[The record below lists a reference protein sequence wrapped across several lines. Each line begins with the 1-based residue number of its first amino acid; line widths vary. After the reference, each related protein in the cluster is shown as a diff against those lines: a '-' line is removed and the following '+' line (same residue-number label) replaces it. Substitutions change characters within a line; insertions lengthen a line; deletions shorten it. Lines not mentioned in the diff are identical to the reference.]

1 MKKGAIRN
9 QPWVAV
15 DDYKRSAGWVVPE
28 QGSARSRSY
37 CEMLERGQILFFR
50 QPPFDLPKTD
60 QEFLLAQQWSEL
72 RMHKNV
78 SYRPGEDVLRG
89 VSGNRETISRLQS
102 IMRSYSEQVTQFV
115 GIFLAPYAGKWNLD
129 FASFRPLEEEGRD
142 LPLHKRNDLL
152 HVDAFPSRPTRGGRI
167 LRVFTNLNST
177 KPRVWRTTEAFEV
190 LARRYA
196 GGAGLQDIAEDD
208 SFLSRTVQDFG
219 SKLGLGVIG
228 RTPYDMFM
236 LRFHDFLKENAEFQ
250 ENCPKTQ
257 LEFPPQA
264 TWLVFTDCVAH
275 AVMSGQYA
283 IEQTFLIPPRVLVAP
298 EAAPYRILGNIA
310 GRALIP
316 N

>member
-1 MKKGAIRN
+1 
-9 QPWVAV
+9 
-15 DDYKRSAGWVVPE
+15 
-28 QGSARSRSY
+28 
-37 CEMLERGQILFFR
+37 
-50 QPPFDLPKTD
+50 
-60 QEFLLAQQWSEL
+60 
-72 RMHKNV
+72 
-78 SYRPGEDVLRG
+78 
-89 VSGNRETISRLQS
+89 
-102 IMRSYSEQVTQFV
+102 
-115 GIFLAPYAGKWNLD
+115 
-129 FASFRPLEEEGRD
+129 
-142 LPLHKRNDLL
+142 
-152 HVDAFPSRPTRGGRI
+152 

>member
-9 QPWVAV
+9 SPWVVV
-15 DDYKRSAGWVVPE
+15 DDYRSTGWMNPE
-28 QGSARSRSY
+28 KSGERSRTY

-50 QPPFDLPKTD
+50 DPPFDLPKAD

-78 SYRPGEDVLRG
+78 SYRPGEDLLRG
-89 VSGNRETISRLQS
+89 VSGDRETVSRLQS
-102 IMRSYSEQVTQFV
+102 ILRSYSTQVAQFL
-115 GIFLAPYAGKWNLD
+115 GKFLVPYSGKWNLD

-167 LRVFTNLNST
+167 LRVFTNLNP
-177 KPRVWRTTEAFEV
+177 KRPRVWQTTEGFEV
-190 LARRYA
+190 LARRYS
-196 GGAGLQDIAEDD
+196 GDAGLQDIAEDN
-208 SFLSRTVQDFG
+208 SFLSRTVLDFS
-219 SKLGLGVIG
+219 SKLGFGVIG

-236 LRFHDFLKENAEFQ
+236 LRFHDFLKENTKFQ
-250 ENCPKTQ
+250 KNCPKTQ

-264 TWLVFTDCVAH
+264 TWVVFTDCVAH

-298 EAAPYRILGNIA
+298 EVAPYRILGSIA

-316 N
+316 PS